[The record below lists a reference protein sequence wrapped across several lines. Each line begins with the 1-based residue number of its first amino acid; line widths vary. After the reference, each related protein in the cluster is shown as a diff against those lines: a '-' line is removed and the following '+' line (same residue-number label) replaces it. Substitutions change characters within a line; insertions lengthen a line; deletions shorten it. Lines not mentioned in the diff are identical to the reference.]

1 MDTGLLELYV
11 DVMRQH
17 NFSAV
22 ARSRNLDPTS
32 VSRAIASLEREL
44 NLKLFHRSTR
54 RLTPTEAG
62 LVYFSRIEPL
72 IEELQRAR
80 LQASDVQDRP
90 RGTLRVQV
98 PVSFGQLNIVPLIP
112 HFLRLHP
119 ELELELI
126 MGDRPLDLLEERI
139 DLALRLGPLDE
150 GSDSAEQLAK
160 MDSRVCATPQYL
172 QQHGKPARPGDLL
185 HHPCLTL
192 HMPGFGGNWHF
203 QDQNGQTET
212 VQVKGPVRTSN
223 ALALKSLA
231 LSHLGIILQARWIVG
246 RELAS
251 GELVDVFPE
260 HQVSAADF
268 ADPAVWL
275 VYPTRSYLPLKV
287 QVLVNF
293 LKRAFLQGPPWQSLL
308 EGT

>member
-1 MDTGLLELYV
+1 MDTLLLELYV
-11 DVMRQH
+11 DVMRQQ

-22 ARSRNLDPTS
+22 ARNRNLDPTS
-32 VSRAIASLEREL
+32 VSRAIASLEKEL
-44 NLKLFHRSTR
+44 NLKLFHRTTR

-62 LVYFSRIEPL
+62 LVYFSRIEPVL
-72 IEELQRAR
+72 EELQRAQ
-80 LQASDVQDRP
+80 LQATDVQDRP
-90 RGTLRVQV
+90 RGTLRLQV
-98 PVSFGQLNIVPLIP
+98 PVSFGQLNIVPLLP
-112 HFLRLHP
+112 EFLRLHP

-139 DLALRLGPLDE
+139 DLALRLGPLEAGEAGSQKLSPME
-150 GSDSAEQLAK
+150 G
-160 MDSRVCATPQYL
+160 RVCATPEYL
-172 QQHGKPARPGDLL
+172 QQHGRPLSPAGLA

-192 HMPGFGGNWHF
+192 HMPGFGETWHF
-203 QDQNGQTET
+203 QDQHGHGET
-212 VQVKGPVRTSN
+212 VQVRGPVRTSN
-223 ALALKSLA
+223 ALALKTLA

-246 RELAS
+246 KELAS
-251 GELVDVFPE
+251 GELVDLFPE

-293 LKRAFLQGPPWQSLL
+293 LKKAFLQGSPWDAR
-308 EGT
+308 